1 VHLFQMSSGLLFHLL
16 TVHMLW
22 YMPIYAWLLLV
33 SAWARR
39 APILWAVLPLAGIGI
54 FERFTFHTTY
64 FANLVGYRFSG
75 PESTHAAGHDSMS
88 SMFSIDAATFFSAPG
103 LWIGLVVAA
112 IFLAAAV
119 RLRRYREPI

>member
-1 VHLFQMSSGLLFHLL
+1 
-16 TVHMLW
+16 MLW

-39 APILWAVLPLAGIGI
+39 APFLWAVLPLVGIGI
-54 FERFTFHTTY
+54 FERFAFHTTY

-75 PESTHAAGHDSMS
+75 PESTHAAGHDAMT
-88 SMFSIDAATFFSAPG
+88 SMFSIDVATFFSAPG

>member
-1 VHLFQMSSGLLFHLL
+1 MSSGLLFHLL
-16 TVHMLW
+16 TIHMLW
-22 YMPIYAWLLLV
+22 YTPIYAWLLLV

-54 FERFTFHTTY
+54 FERFTFHTAY
-64 FANLVGYRFSG
+64 FATLVLHRFSG

-103 LWIGLVVAA
+103 LWIGLVIAA